1 MGLAASPGRRNS
13 PSYGT
18 PPLRHRREAF
28 EPVTVSDRR
37 RPETRVAVS
46 QQYGSRSVPACRRQ
60 AQARNMQVVVG
71 TYLLKPGHSS
81 KSF

>member
-1 MGLAASPGRRNS
+1 M
-13 PSYGT
+13 
-18 PPLRHRREAF
+18 
-28 EPVTVSDRR
+28 
-37 RPETRVAVS
+37 
-46 QQYGSRSVPACRRQ
+46 PACRRQ